1 MKYENPIT
9 STPSS
14 LMSFVMKK
22 RQQKQFRQTFEISV
36 TLLFISFFLIFAIRP
51 TVLTITSLIAEIN
64 TKKDLAEKYKKKIN
78 SVIQAQT
85 VYSQAQSNYQLINAS
100 LPDNYR
106 FSQAATQIKGI
117 SQTAGIPVTQIDFG
131 LSDDI
136 DEVYKAP
143 YYTYNFSQ
151 NINFDNISTLI
162 NGIINNRRCI
172 QLTNLTISSPQE
184 TKPSQEVEPVTTDQ
198 TSLSIGTQIYYW
210 TK

>member
-162 NGIINNRRCI
+162 NGIIGNRRCI

-184 TKPSQEVEPVTTDQ
+184 TKPSQEVEPVTIDQ
-198 TSLSIGTQIYYW
+198 TSLSIGTQIYY
-210 TK
+210 